1 MAILRFKNV
10 EDAPADGQAVQLV
23 HIDGLPSGGSATVGD
38 GSITTQKLAD
48 GAVTGDKIGTYAVAS
63 NNIAEGAISTGK
75 LETGCVDTDQ
85 LAGGAVTADKI
96 ADGTI
101 TAGKLAGGVIP
112 SAYVLPAAT
121 TGALGGVR
129 QAAHVASA
137 AGDNVT
143 SAEFEAL
150 LDALEAAGI
159 VAGA

>member
-1 MAILRFKNV
+1 MATRNIHFVTEKPDGVPV
-10 EDAPADGQAVQLV
+10 EDVYADN
-23 HIDGLPSGGSATVGD
+23 LPSGGSATVGD

-48 GAVTGDKIGTYAVAS
+48 D
-63 NNIAEGAISTGK
+63 
-75 LETGCVDTDQ
+75 
-85 LAGGAVTADKI
+85 AVTADKI
-96 ADGTI
+96 ADG
-101 TAGKLAGGVIP
+101 VIP
-112 SAYVLPAAT
+112 AAYVLPAAT

-143 SAEFEAL
+143 QAEFEAL